1 MNLYSLLWA
10 CVVETAG
17 RLYCNCIQGTLQ
29 AVVKLWYP
37 AADVADATTDVADA
51 SAVDASAAVD
61 DATTRDY

>member
-1 MNLYSLLWA
+1 MWNLSVNLYSLLWA

-29 AVVKLWYP
+29 AVVKVWYP

-51 SAVDASAAVD
+51 SAAAV